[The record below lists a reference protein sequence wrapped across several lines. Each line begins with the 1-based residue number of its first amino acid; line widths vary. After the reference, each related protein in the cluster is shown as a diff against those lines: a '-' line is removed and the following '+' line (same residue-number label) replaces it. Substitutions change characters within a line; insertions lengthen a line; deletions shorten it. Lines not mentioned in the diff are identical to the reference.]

1 MIDVIIVDD
10 EPLIRDGLVKL
21 FSWKDYQMQV
31 SAVFP
36 NGSLALEYL
45 EKHAADII
53 ITDIKMPVMNGI
65 ELMQECQRRNLPAKF
80 IVLSGYSDFE
90 YVKTAARLGIENYL
104 LKPVDT
110 QEMSQTLIQVKRK
123 IEAQRQNKIL
133 LEEGI
138 RILRNNLLYRMM
150 IGEISYEEIEER
162 REYLNIPFDSC
173 GCRAVPS
180 GKDEAVRADL
190 EHIVQ
195 YVLATSPFHAFAAV
209 GTLAENIDTI
219 PESCAKAF
227 ALINTAGYN
236 SPSSIRWA
244 DDAVENEALLLPHI
258 EFDQLIRLNEKF
270 LYKKEEDV
278 MAIVDDI
285 FRTNRFITLDGL
297 QMLSSMIVS
306 KIYSNSRAYGSDPDQ
321 KVLSLENHLEDA
333 YTLSDYDSIHCWT
346 RDIIHKIF
354 LYEEGKDSGKNQAG
368 ATNIKKILL
377 YLNENYTKDIN
388 LKTIAETF
396 HLNALYLGRIL
407 KLETGCT
414 FTEYMNRL
422 RLDKA
427 IDLLIHTDLS
437 AKQVSEQV
445 GYSNDKYFNTLF
457 KKYTD
462 MTPGEYRKKEE
473 L

>member
-1 MIDVIIVDD
+1 
-10 EPLIRDGLVKL
+10 
-21 FSWKDYQMQV
+21 
-31 SAVFP
+31 
-36 NGSLALEYL
+36 
-45 EKHAADII
+45 
-53 ITDIKMPVMNGI
+53 
-65 ELMQECQRRNLPAKF
+65 
-80 IVLSGYSDFE
+80 
-90 YVKTAARLGIENYL
+90 
-104 LKPVDT
+104 
-110 QEMSQTLIQVKRK
+110 
-123 IEAQRQNKIL
+123 
-133 LEEGI
+133 
-138 RILRNNLLYRMM
+138 
-150 IGEISYEEIEER
+150 
-162 REYLNIPFDSC
+162 
-173 GCRAVPS
+173 
-180 GKDEAVRADL
+180 
-190 EHIVQ
+190 
-195 YVLATSPFHAFAAV
+195 
-209 GTLAENIDTI
+209 
-219 PESCAKAF
+219 
-227 ALINTAGYN
+227 
-236 SPSSIRWA
+236 
-244 DDAVENEALLLPHI
+244 
-258 EFDQLIRLNEKF
+258 
-270 LYKKEEDV
+270 

-306 KIYSNSRAYGSDPDQ
+306 KIYSNSRAYVSDPDPE
-321 KVLSLENHLEDA
+321 VLSLENHLEDA

-354 LYEEGKDSGKNQAG
+354 LYEEGTDSGKNQAG